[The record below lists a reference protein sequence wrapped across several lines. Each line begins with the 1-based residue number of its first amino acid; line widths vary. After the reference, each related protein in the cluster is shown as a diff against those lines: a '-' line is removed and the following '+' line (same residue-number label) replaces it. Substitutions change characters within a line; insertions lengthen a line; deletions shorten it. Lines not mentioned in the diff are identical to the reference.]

1 MMERERFF
9 ERSSV
14 FAPFSAQ
21 RIRVARKEGVCR
33 RASFHV
39 KLRVIEMVMKRSIS
53 VNPSGRC

>member
-39 KLRVIEMVMKRSIS
+39 KLE
-53 VNPSGRC
+53 GY